1 MIVQSTIMNINK
13 IKSIKIAIVCLLL
26 LGIGT
31 PAQSQ
36 ELPAGQAVE
45 LASSFWNIG
54 NVKDGEDSPFQI
66 NEYKRN
72 GKTYLYLI
80 SEKEHG
86 SLIVVNEQRLNGI
99 IAYSDEILSDK
110 IEDAP
115 PAFNTLLQLYM
126 DVVDSVRTTKQ
137 YHSRSNTPMRTTRGD
152 TVVYPLLEEGGVVR
166 WAQYLNNDLHYSD
179 SCSHQYNKFCP
190 SITATMPCGKG
201 YVGCTA
207 VAMAQIM
214 WYWKWPDYAWI
225 KPTIDRITGTT
236 YGTPT
241 QHYYDW
247 ANMPPA
253 IYDTTSLYQ
262 VDAVAGFLRD
272 CGYAAHTKYWEQGSA
287 APIGDARRALRD
299 TFDYHVTDTHEYSW
313 TEIQPILHSDLE
325 NGYPIFCQAWA
336 DYEVSAHSFVVDGYE
351 TGGTYHINFGWGD
364 EQRHWWFDLGFNG
377 WNVNR
382 TFLTEIYPVCSRRS
396 ASVNGISQTSV
407 NNGEALVQYSQNDIS
422 FCSNNRPLDI
432 ENGGHLVAKAGHQI
446 RLASGFH
453 AKNGSNVHLS
463 VGDICDRSNRSAGSV
478 STAPKRRE
486 SNKTKHSEVQKESN
500 LSVLPNPVIDI
511 LHIHSSETLA
521 SVRIY
526 DLNGRC
532 LLQTNDTEIN
542 VSSLPAG
549 LYVLTAQTAS
559 GDTMQTK
566 FIRQ

>member
-1 MIVQSTIMNINK
+1 MNINK
-13 IKSIKIAIVCLLL
+13 KKSIKIAIVCLLL

-36 ELPAGQAVE
+36 ELPAGQAVQI
-45 LASSFWNIG
+45 ARSFWNIE
-54 NVKDGEDSPFQI
+54 NIKDGEDISFQI
-66 NEYKRN
+66 KEYKRN
-72 GKTYLYLI
+72 EKTYLYLI

-86 SLIVVNEQRLNGI
+86 SLIVVNEQSLNGI
-99 IAYSDEILSDK
+99 IAYSDEILSDR

-137 YHSRSNTPMRTTRGD
+137 YRPRNNTPMRTTRGD
-152 TVVYPLLEEGGVVR
+152 TVVYPLLVEAGNVI
-166 WAQYLNNDLHYSD
+166 WNQDDNND
-179 SCSHQYNKFCP
+179 SHFYILNHCDYYYNKFTP
-190 SITATMPCGKG
+190 SFTTSATCGRG

-247 ANMPPA
+247 ANMPSA
-253 IYDTTSLYQ
+253 LYDTTDLYQ

-272 CGYAAHTKYWEQGSA
+272 CGYAAHIKYWEKFSFG
-287 APIGDARRALRD
+287 IVGDARRALRD

-336 DYEVSAHSFVVDGYE
+336 DNEVDAHSFVVDGYE
-351 TGGTYHINFGWGD
+351 TGGTYHINFGWGGYKNL
-364 EQRHWWFDLGFNG
+364 WFDLSFDG

-407 NNGEALVQYSQNDIS
+407 NNGEALVLYSQNDIS
-422 FCSNNRPLDI
+422 FCTNNRTLDI
-432 ENGGHLVAKAGHQI
+432 ENGGHLVGKAGHQI

-478 STAPKRRE
+478 STAPIRRE

-511 LHIHSSETLA
+511 LHIHSSEAL
-521 SVRIY
+521 SSIRIY
-526 DLNGRC
+526 DLNGQC
-532 LLQTNDTEIN
+532 LLRTTGTEIN
-542 VSSLPAG
+542 VSALPAG

-559 GDTMQTK
+559 GDAMQAK